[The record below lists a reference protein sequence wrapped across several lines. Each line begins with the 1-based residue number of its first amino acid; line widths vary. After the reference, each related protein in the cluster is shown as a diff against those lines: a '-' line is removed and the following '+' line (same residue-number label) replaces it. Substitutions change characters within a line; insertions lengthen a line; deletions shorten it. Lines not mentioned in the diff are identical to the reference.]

1 MFDQLG
7 LPNEIMQ
14 ILLRLLLAGVMGAV
28 LGYERQQRG
37 QPKAIGIAGMM
48 LVCIGSAAYMLLAQH
63 IAVDDPSAPGRAV
76 QSVLQ
81 GIGFLAGAVI
91 FKGGTDVQGI
101 KTAMTIW
108 ITAAIGLAAATGLWW
123 LSLLVGGVMALMLY
137 LTDRLSPERRQ
148 AEPGATTGGGQRNA
162 Q

>member
-1 MFDQLG
+1 MMDQPG
-7 LPNEIMQ
+7 LSNDVMQ
-14 ILLRLLLAGVMGAV
+14 ILLRLLLAGAMGAV

-63 IAVDDPSAPGRAV
+63 ISVDDPSAPGRAI

-101 KTAMTIW
+101 KTATTIW
-108 ITAAIGLAAATGLWW
+108 IAAAIGLTAATGLWW
-123 LSLLVGGVMALMLY
+123 LTLLIGGLIAVMLY
-137 LTDRLSPERRQ
+137 LTDWRSAGRRQ
-148 AEPGATTGGGQRNA
+148 AEPRAAETNR
-162 Q
+162 

>member
-1 MFDQLG
+1 MTDQSG
-7 LPNEIMQ
+7 LTNDIIQ
-14 ILLRLLLAGVMGAV
+14 ILARLLLAGVIGAV

-63 IAVDDPSAPGRAV
+63 LAGDDPSAPGRAV

-101 KTAMTIW
+101 KTATTIW
-108 ITAAIGLAAATGLWW
+108 IAAALGLAAATGLWW
-123 LSLLVGGVMALMLY
+123 LSLLVGGMTALLLY
-137 LTDRLSPERRQ
+137 LTDRLSAGPRQ
-148 AEPGATTGGGQRNA
+148 AESSGRQTNKGIGG
-162 Q
+162 

>member
-1 MFDQLG
+1 MTDQPG
-7 LPNEIMQ
+7 LTNEIMQ
-14 ILLRLLLAGVMGAV
+14 ILVRLLLAGAIGIV

-63 IAVDDPSAPGRAV
+63 IAVDDPSAPGRAI

-101 KTAMTIW
+101 KTATTIW
-108 ITAAIGLAAATGLWW
+108 IAAALGLAAATGLWW
-123 LSLLVGGVMALMLY
+123 LSLLVGGLTALLLY
-137 LTDRLSPERRQ
+137 VTDLLSAGRRQ
-148 AEPGATTGGGQRNA
+148 AEPSAGETNR
-162 Q
+162 